1 MTTAE
6 LEARNLSLG
15 ELIMLLPEVKNE
27 SALPSDILA
36 REIGSRL
43 MAASKIASILE
54 DSLFYARMYKDASD
68 EGRAR
73 REEMIDDAVDLISL
87 FRNGGIYP

>member
-1 MTTAE
+1 MTYAE

-36 REIGSRL
+36 RELGYRL

-54 DSLFYARMYKDASD
+54 DSLFYARMFKDSND
-68 EGRAR
+68 EGRSR

>member
-1 MTTAE
+1 MTYAE

-36 REIGSRL
+36 REIGYRL

-54 DSLFYARMYKDASD
+54 DSLFYARMFKDSSD
-68 EGRAR
+68 DGRAR

>member
-36 REIGSRL
+36 REIGYRL

-54 DSLFYARMYKDASD
+54 DSLFYARMFKDSSD
-68 EGRAR
+68 DGRAR

>member
-15 ELIMLLPEVKNE
+15 ELIMLLPDVKNE
-27 SALPSDILA
+27 SALPSDILT
-36 REIGSRL
+36 REIGYRL
-43 MAASKIASILE
+43 MAASKIASLLE
-54 DSLFYARMYKDASD
+54 DSLFYARMYKDASE